1 VLSSARARLLLA
13 LATVTPVLLYWGFAG
28 TDLSTEPDQ
37 RLDTP
42 SSFDF
47 FMRDATTTYWNRDG
61 DIDYRWQ
68 TPELRHFPQRK
79 GSELVAPTATQPTD
93 DGGAYKMRANEGW
106 IEDDQS
112 QIALAGDVEV
122 HHNPQTGPGSVL
134 TTSTL
139 NLYPPRDFARTD
151 APATLTRGNDRTD
164 TVGLEVYF
172 DERRVEMLSN
182 VQGRYDAP

>member
-1 VLSSARARLLLA
+1 MLSSNRIRLLIAVAFTTPA
-13 LATVTPVLLYWGFAG
+13 LIYWGFSG
-28 TDLSTEPDQ
+28 TTLPTETGPTS
-37 RLDTP
+37 DTP

-61 DIDYRWQ
+61 QIDYRWQ
-68 TPELRHFPQRK
+68 ATELRHYPQRK
-79 GSELVAPTATQPTD
+79 GSELNAPIASQPTES
-93 DGGAYKMRANEGW
+93 GGTYKMRANEGW
-106 IEDDQS
+106 MEDDQS
-112 QIALAGDVEV
+112 QIALAGAVEV
-122 HHNPQTGPGSVL
+122 HHNPLTGPGSVL

-151 APATLTRGNDRTD
+151 APATLIRGNDRTD

-172 DERRVEMLSN
+172 EEHRVEMLSN